1 MRLRSNLVLS
11 GACAAIPPPA
21 CIGVWRKNM
30 GQACYAEPTMHQVL
44 HAQEATVAIPETV
57 VTTKLRPLDN
67 ITAVR
72 NLAVD
77 AYRGLVM
84 LLMMG
89 EVLQFSKVYA
99 YFNHSL
105 FWKILAFN
113 QTHTEWSG
121 CSVHDMIQPS
131 FSFLVGVALP
141 YSIRSR
147 QRKGAAFPKMLAH
160 TVWRSLLLIALGIFL
175 RSMNSSQTYFTFE
188 DTLTQIGLGY
198 TFLFLLAF
206 RPTRDQWI
214 AFGAILFG
222 YWLAWALYPL
232 PGPNFN
238 YAAVGVPADWHHLY
252 TGFRAH
258 WNKNSNLGQAFDL
271 WFLNLFP
278 REHPFLFNEGGYL
291 TLSFIPTLG
300 TMILGLFAGQWFVA
314 SAPKQPIRRFLTT
327 GVILLAIGVFLHF
340 TGICPIVKR
349 IWTPSW
355 TLFSGGICF
364 LVLSAFSWIIDVK
377 QRRGWAF
384 PLIVVGTN
392 SIAAYLIAHMWEEFI
407 KSNLLINLGPKPFLL
422 LGPGL
427 QPLLLGASILFI
439 YWLFLFWMYRRKIFL
454 RI

>member
-1 MRLRSNLVLS
+1 MSEVLQAEHS
-11 GACAAIPPPA
+11 SAAGVETIAAPPVRPSTD
-21 CIGVWRKNM
+21 V
-30 GQACYAEPTMHQVL
+30 
-44 HAQEATVAIPETV
+44 AT
-57 VTTKLRPLDN
+57 
-67 ITAVR
+67 VR

-89 EVLQFSKVYA
+89 EVLSFSRVSA
-99 YFNHSL
+99 YFHDSV

-113 QTHTEWSG
+113 QSHTEWFG
-121 CSVHDMIQPS
+121 CSLHDMIQPS

-147 QRKGAAFPKMLAH
+147 QRKGIPFPKMLGH
-160 TVWRSLLLIALGIFL
+160 TIWRSLLLIALGIFL
-175 RSMNSSQTYFTFE
+175 RSLQSTQTNFTFE

-214 AFGAILFG
+214 AFGALLFG
-222 YWLAWALYPL
+222 YWLAWALYPA
-232 PGPNFN
+232 PGPNFD
-238 YAAVGVPADWHHLY
+238 YAAVGVPSDWHHLY

-278 REHPFLFNEGGYL
+278 REHPFVFNEGGYL

-300 TMILGLFAGQWFVA
+300 TMILGLFAGQWFQA
-314 SAPKQPIRRFLTT
+314 AAPRQPIRKFVIT
-327 GVILLAIGVFLHF
+327 GVILIALGLLFHVTGV
-340 TGICPIVKR
+340 CPIVKR

-364 LVLSAFSWIIDVK
+364 LFLSAFSWIIDVK
-377 QRRGWAF
+377 QYRRWAF
-384 PLIVVGTN
+384 FLIVVGTN
-392 SIAAYLIAHMWEEFI
+392 SIAAYLIAHLWEDFLHRNI
-407 KSNLLINLGPKPFLL
+407 LTNLGHAPFLI

-427 QPLLLGASILFI
+427 QPLLLGATILLLD
-439 YWLFLFWMYRRKIFL
+439 WLFLHWMYRRKIFL

>member
-1 MRLRSNLVLS
+1 MSELL
-11 GACAAIPPPA
+11 
-21 CIGVWRKNM
+21 
-30 GQACYAEPTMHQVL
+30 QAEPTTAGVKTVT
-44 HAQEATVAIPETV
+44 AVRPATPT
-57 VTTKLRPLDN
+57 
-67 ITAVR
+67 VR

-89 EVLQFSKVYA
+89 EVLQFAHVSA
-99 YFNHSL
+99 YYSHSV
-105 FWKILAFN
+105 FWKVLAWN
-113 QTHTEWSG
+113 QTHTEWFG
-121 CSVHDMIQPS
+121 CSLHDTIQPS

-147 QRKGAAFPKMLAH
+147 RQKGATFPRMLIH
-160 TVWRSLLLIALGIFL
+160 TIWRSLLLILLGIFL
-175 RSMNSSQTYFTFE
+175 RSLHSTQTNFTFE

-222 YWLAWALYPL
+222 YWLAWALYPA
-232 PGPNFN
+232 PGPGFD
-238 YAAVGVPADWHHLY
+238 YAAVGVPPDWHHLY

-278 REHPFLFNEGGYL
+278 RQHPFAYNGGGYL
-291 TLSFIPTLG
+291 TLSFIPTLA
-300 TMILGLFAGQWFVA
+300 TMMLGLFAGQWFQA
-314 SAPKQPIRRFLTT
+314 TAPKPPIRRFVVA
-327 GVILLAIGVFLHF
+327 GVVLLALGLFCHY

-355 TLFSGGICF
+355 VLFSGGICF
-364 LVLSAFSWIIDVK
+364 LFLSAFSWIIDVK
-377 QRRGWAF
+377 LWKRWAF

-392 SIAAYLIAHMWEEFI
+392 SIAAYLIAHMWEEFLG
-407 KSNLLINLGPKPFLL
+407 KNLLTNLGHAPFLI

-427 QPLLLGASILFI
+427 QPLLLGATILLLD
-439 YWLFLFWMYRRKIFL
+439 WLFLFWMYRRKIFL

>member
-1 MRLRSNLVLS
+1 MHEVLQ
-11 GACAAIPPPA
+11 AEETRAAA
-21 CIGVWRKNM
+21 GV
-30 GQACYAEPTMHQVL
+30 
-44 HAQEATVAIPETV
+44 ETAPV
-57 VTTKLRPLDN
+57 KGVRPSQD
-67 ITAVR
+67 AFAPR
-72 NLAVD
+72 NVAVD

-89 EVLQFSKVYA
+89 EVLRFAQVSANFPNSI
-99 YFNHSL
+99 

-121 CSVHDMIQPS
+121 CSLHDMIQPS

-147 QRKGAAFPKMLAH
+147 RRKGVGFSRMLVH
-160 TVWRSLLLIALGIFL
+160 TLWRSLLLIALGIFL
-175 RSMNSSQTYFTFE
+175 RSLESTQTFFTFE

-198 TFLFLLAF
+198 TFLFFLAF
-206 RPTRDQWI
+206 RPRRDQWI
-214 AFGAILFG
+214 AFAAILFG

-232 PGPNFN
+232 PGPGFN

-278 REHPFLFNEGGYL
+278 REHPFAYNSGGYL

-314 SAPKQPIRRFLTT
+314 SEPRQPIRRFVTT
-327 GVILLAIGVFLHF
+327 GLLLLAAGVFLHV

-355 TLFSGGICF
+355 TLFSGGLCF
-364 LVLSAFSWIIDVK
+364 LFLSLFSWVIDVK
-377 QRRGWAF
+377 QKRGWAF
-384 PLIVVGTN
+384 PLVVVGTN
-392 SIAAYLIAHMWEEFI
+392 SIAAYLIAHLWEEWI
-407 KSNLLINLGPKPFLL
+407 GRNLLINLGPRLFLIF
-422 LGPGL
+422 GPGL
-427 QPLLLGASILFI
+427 QPLVFGASILLI
-439 YWLFLFWMYRRKIFL
+439 DWLFLYWMYRRKIFL